1 MDIARQH
8 FLESETDKET
18 QTEELSNYSSEETPR
33 IKRKRRQTQ
42 PRNSKQ
48 KRQCQLLVQQDRGRG
63 CQHFASLQSKKR
75 SRRSSQSRQATP
87 RNELELAPDV
97 DFVAGS
103 DTHDGRQAW
112 RTRSLSQ
119 DFLSKGTDAGDGWE
133 AHHTRSLSRDFFK
146 GFGLRFSISLIQ
158 LSYIYMFSEKQSTSQ
173 REICLKSSK

>member
-1 MDIARQH
+1 MDTAQQH
-8 FLESETDKET
+8 FLESETDRET
-18 QTEELSNYSSEETPR
+18 QTEELSNYSGEETPR
-33 IKRKRRQTQ
+33 IKRKQRQTQ

-48 KRQCQLLVQQDRGRG
+48 KQQCQLLVQQDRGRG

-87 RNELELAPDV
+87 HSELDLASDV

-103 DTHDGRQAW
+103 DTHDGQQAR

-119 DFLSKGTDAGDGWE
+119 DFLSKDDGWQ
-133 AHHTRSLSRDFFK
+133 AHRTRSLSQDFLK